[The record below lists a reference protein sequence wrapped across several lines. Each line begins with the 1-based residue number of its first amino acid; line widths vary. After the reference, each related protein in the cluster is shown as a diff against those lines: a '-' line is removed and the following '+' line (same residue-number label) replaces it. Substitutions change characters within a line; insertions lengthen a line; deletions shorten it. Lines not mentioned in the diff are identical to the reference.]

1 MKVFLRRI
9 MSGCGYGAVA
19 YLVLLALGVQATR
32 PTPMNIVSVLVMSSL
47 IGLLTLIFDV
57 EQLSELG
64 ALLLHVGGTLV
75 LVIGMLG
82 FNHWHVTI
90 VFWGLLTGVYLVL
103 WGTVRFNQYLKV
115 TKINQAL
122 AKRQPTTATR
132 PHS

>member
-57 EQLSELG
+57 EQLSE
-64 ALLLHVGGTLV
+64 
-75 LVIGMLG
+75 
-82 FNHWHVTI
+82 
-90 VFWGLLTGVYLVL
+90 
-103 WGTVRFNQYLKV
+103 
-115 TKINQAL
+115 
-122 AKRQPTTATR
+122 
-132 PHS
+132 